1 MKICFRVS
9 AVRHSGMARQTFGH
23 FIILG
28 ISNFGIVL
36 PAFLGSM
43 IVAVIV
49 RNFLALSHHRQL
61 LLQIN

>member
-1 MKICFRVS
+1 
-9 AVRHSGMARQTFGH
+9 MARQTFGH